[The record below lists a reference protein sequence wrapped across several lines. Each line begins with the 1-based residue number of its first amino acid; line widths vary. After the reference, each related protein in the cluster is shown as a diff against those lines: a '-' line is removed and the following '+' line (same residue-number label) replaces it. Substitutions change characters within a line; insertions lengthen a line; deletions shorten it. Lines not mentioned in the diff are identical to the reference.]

1 MHYICKQNKLIT
13 QFSICNLLW
22 MLSLY
27 KDWVELDGIVDEK
40 MENGK
45 WKMNYGF
52 SDCLS
57 FDLCYEMDELCCF
70 VFEKETG
77 RGRSLR

>member
-1 MHYICKQNKLIT
+1 
-13 QFSICNLLW
+13 

-45 WKMNYGF
+45 WKMGLAIVSLLIYVMKWMSCVVLCLRKKRGVGGVYGN
-52 SDCLS
+52 DDWRAHQKKKVC
-57 FDLCYEMDELCCF
+57 
-70 VFEKETG
+70 V
-77 RGRSLR
+77 